1 MFKTRCPKLNHLLR
15 MKIREI
21 TDAIEQYAPLRLQEE
36 WDNAGIQVG
45 DPEDDITGI
54 LLCTDATEAVV
65 AEAITLGYN
74 LVIAHHPL
82 IFRGLKKI
90 MGRTPVE
97 RTVAMAIK
105 HDITIYSAHTNMDS
119 AWQGVSFRMADK
131 IGMTDVTFLD
141 DNPVAPYGQQGSTSA
156 GCGVIGNIE
165 PTSAREVLK
174 RVKAA
179 FEVGAVRYSGDA
191 DTLVSRVALCGGAGG
206 FLLDKAVEMGAQL
219 YVTADMRY
227 HDFLDNSQR
236 IVTADIGHYES
247 EHFTKEIF
255 LEIIQKKNPTFAVAF
270 SKDEANQVNYL

>member
-1 MFKTRCPKLNHLLR
+1 MR
-15 MKIREI
+15 IREI

-45 DPEDDITGI
+45 DPEADITGV

-65 AEAITLGYN
+65 AEAIDRGFN
-74 LVIAHHPL
+74 LVISHHPL

-131 IGMTDVTFLD
+131 IGMTRVTFLD
-141 DNPVAPYGQQGSTSA
+141 DNRVDPYGDSDSTQA
-156 GCGVIGNIE
+156 GCGVIGDIE
-165 PTSAREVLK
+165 PMPAREVLK

-179 FEVGAVRYSGDA
+179 FEVGAVRYSGDGERI
-191 DTLVSRVALCGGAGG
+191 VNRVALCGGAGG
-206 FLLDKAVEMGAQL
+206 FLLDKAVEQGAQL

-227 HDFLDNSQR
+227 HDFLDNAQR
-236 IVTADIGHYES
+236 IVVADIGHYES

-270 SKDEANQVNYL
+270 AKNELNQVNYL

>member
-1 MFKTRCPKLNHLLR
+1 

-45 DPEDDITGI
+45 DPEAEITGI

-65 AEAITLGYN
+65 GEAISLGYN
-74 LVIAHHPL
+74 LVISHHPL

-97 RTVAMAIK
+97 RAVAMAIK

-131 IGMTDVTFLD
+131 IGMTNLAFLD
-141 DNPVAPYGQQGSTSA
+141 GNCVEPYGEVDCATA
-156 GCGVIGNIE
+156 GCGVIGDID
-165 PTSAREVLK
+165 PMPAREVLK
-174 RVKAA
+174 RVKDA
-179 FEVGAVRYSGDA
+179 FEVGAVRYSGDG
-191 DTLVSRVALCGGAGG
+191 DRMVSRVALCGGAGG
-206 FLLDKAVEMGAQL
+206 FLLDKAVEAGAQL

-236 IVTADIGHYES
+236 IVVADIGHYES

-255 LEIIQKKNPTFAVAF
+255 LEIIQKKSPTFAVAF
-270 SKDEANQVNYL
+270 AKNETTQVNYL

>member
-1 MFKTRCPKLNHLLR
+1 

-21 TDAIEQYAPLRLQEE
+21 ADAIEQYAPLRLQEE

-45 DPEDDITGI
+45 NLEADITGV

-65 AEAITLGYN
+65 AEAIERGFN
-74 LVIAHHPL
+74 LVISHHPL
-82 IFRGLKKI
+82 IFHGLKKI

-131 IGMTDVTFLD
+131 LGMTNVRLLDANDVS
-141 DNPVAPYGQQGSTSA
+141 PYGEQAYSTA
-156 GCGVIGNIE
+156 GCGVIGDIE
-165 PTSAREVLK
+165 PIPAKEMLQK
-174 RVKAA
+174 VKEA
-179 FEVGAVRYSGDA
+179 FEVEAVRYSGDG
-191 DTLVSRVALCGGAGG
+191 DTIVSRVALCGGAGG
-206 FLLDKAVEMGAQL
+206 FLLDKAVEQGAQL

-227 HDFLDNSQR
+227 HDFLDWHQR
-236 IVTADIGHYES
+236 IVVADIGHYES

-270 SKDEANQVNYL
+270 AKNETNQVNYL

>member
-1 MFKTRCPKLNHLLR
+1 

-45 DPEDDITGI
+45 DPDADISGV

-65 AEAITLGYN
+65 AEAIERGFN

-105 HDITIYSAHTNMDS
+105 HDVTIYSAHTNMDS

-131 IGMTDVTFLD
+131 IGMTNVHFLD
-141 DNPVAPYGQQGSTSA
+141 DNPVDPYGEQESTQA
-156 GCGVIGNIE
+156 GCGVIGDIE
-165 PTSAREVLK
+165 PMTALDVMR

-179 FEVGAVRYSGDA
+179 FDVGAVRYCGDGNRI
-191 DTLVSRVALCGGAGG
+191 VSRVALCGGAGG
-206 FLLDKAVEMGAQL
+206 FLLDKAVQQGAQL

-227 HDFLDNSQR
+227 HDFLDNWQR
-236 IVTADIGHYES
+236 IVVADIGHYES

-270 SKDEANQVNYL
+270 AKNEINQVNYL

>member
-1 MFKTRCPKLNHLLR
+1 

-45 DPEDDITGI
+45 DPESDITGI

-65 AEAITLGYN
+65 GEAISLGYN
-74 LVIAHHPL
+74 LVISHHPL

-119 AWQGVSFRMADK
+119 AWQGVSFKMADK
-131 IGMTDVTFLD
+131 IGMTDVEFLD
-141 DNPVAPYGQQGSTSA
+141 DNRVDAYGANESTSA

-165 PTSAREVLK
+165 PAPATEVLK

-179 FEVGAVRYSGDA
+179 FEVGAVRYSGNGNA
-191 DTLVSRVALCGGAGG
+191 IISRVALCGGAGG
-206 FLLDKAVEMGAQL
+206 FLIDKAVEMGAQL

-227 HDFLDNSQR
+227 HDFLDNSPR

-255 LEIIQKKNPTFAVAF
+255 LEIIQKKSPTFAVAF
-270 SKDEANQVNYL
+270 AKNETNQVNYL

>member
-1 MFKTRCPKLNHLLR
+1 MI
-15 MKIREI
+15 IRDI

-45 DPEDDITGI
+45 DPEAEVTGV

-65 AEAITLGYN
+65 SEAIDRGFN
-74 LVIAHHPL
+74 LVISHHPL

-131 IGMTDVTFLD
+131 IGMTGVTFLD
-141 DNPVAPYGQQGSTSA
+141 DNRVDPYGDGDSTQA
-156 GCGVIGNIE
+156 GCGVIGDIE
-165 PTSAREVLK
+165 PMTAREVLK
-174 RVKAA
+174 RVKEA
-179 FEVGAVRYSGDA
+179 FEVGAVRYSGNA
-191 DTLVSRVALCGGAGG
+191 DTMVSRVALCGGAGG
-206 FLLDKAVEMGAQL
+206 FLLDKAVQLGAQL

-236 IVTADIGHYES
+236 IVVADIGHYES

-270 SKDEANQVNYL
+270 AKNETNQVNYL

>member
-1 MFKTRCPKLNHLLR
+1 MRIK
-15 MKIREI
+15 EI
-21 TDAIEQYAPLRLQEE
+21 AEAIEQYAPLRLQEE

-45 DPEDDITGI
+45 DPEAEVTGV

-65 AEAITLGYN
+65 SEAIDRGFN
-74 LVIAHHPL
+74 LVISHHPL

-131 IGMTDVTFLD
+131 IGMTGVTFLD
-141 DNPVAPYGQQGSTSA
+141 DNRVDPYGDGDSTQA
-156 GCGVIGNIE
+156 GCGVIGDIE
-165 PTSAREVLK
+165 PMTAREVLK
-174 RVKAA
+174 RVKEA
-179 FEVGAVRYSGDA
+179 FEVGAVRYSGNA
-191 DTLVSRVALCGGAGG
+191 DTMVTRVALCGGAGG
-206 FLLDKAVEMGAQL
+206 FLLDKAVQLGAQL

-236 IVTADIGHYES
+236 IVVADIGHYES

-270 SKDEANQVNYL
+270 AKNETNQVNYL

>member
-1 MFKTRCPKLNHLLR
+1 

-21 TDAIEQYAPLRLQEE
+21 AEAIEQYAPLRLREE

-45 DPEDDITGI
+45 DPDADVTGV
-54 LLCTDATEAVV
+54 LLCTDATEAVI
-65 AEAITLGYN
+65 AEAIGLGYN
-74 LVIAHHPL
+74 LVISHHPL
-82 IFRGLKKI
+82 IFRGLKRI

-105 HDITIYSAHTNMDS
+105 HDITVYSAHTNMDS

-131 IGMTDVTFLD
+131 IGMTDVVFLD
-141 DNPVAPYGQQGSTSA
+141 DNRVDAYGEQGSTSA

-165 PTSAREVLK
+165 PTPASEVLK

-179 FEVGAVRYSGDA
+179 FEVGAVRYCGDP
-191 DTLVSRVALCGGAGG
+191 DTIVTRVALCGGAGG
-206 FLLDKAVEMGAQL
+206 FLIDKAVEMGAQL

-227 HDFLDNSQR
+227 HDFLDNSKR
-236 IVTADIGHYES
+236 IVVADIGHYES

-255 LEIIQKKNPTFAVAF
+255 LEIIQKKSPTFAVAF
-270 SKDEANQVNYL
+270 SKNETNQVNYL

>member
-1 MFKTRCPKLNHLLR
+1 

-21 TDAIEQYAPLRLQEE
+21 ADAIEHYAPLRLQEE

-45 DPEDDITGI
+45 DPEAEVTGV

-65 AEAITLGYN
+65 AEAISRGFN

-82 IFRGLKKI
+82 IFHGLKKI

-97 RTVAMAIK
+97 RAVAMAIK

-131 IGMTDVTFLD
+131 IGMTGVQFLD
-141 DNPVAPYGQQGSTSA
+141 ANDVEPYGDSSANTA
-156 GCGVIGNIE
+156 GCGVIGDIE
-165 PTSAREVLK
+165 PMPAREVLQ

-179 FEVGAVRYSGDA
+179 FEVGAVRYSGDG
-191 DTLVSRVALCGGAGG
+191 DTIVSRVALCGGAGG
-206 FLLDKAVEMGAQL
+206 FLLDKAVAMGAQL

-227 HDFLDNSQR
+227 HDFLDNSKR
-236 IVTADIGHYES
+236 IVVADIGHYES

-270 SKDEANQVNYL
+270 AKNETNQVNYL

>member
-1 MFKTRCPKLNHLLR
+1 
-15 MKIREI
+15 MKIKEI
-21 TDAIEQYAPLRLQEE
+21 TEAIEQYAPLRLQEE

-45 DPEDDITGI
+45 DPEADITGV

-65 AEAITLGYN
+65 AEAVSRGFN

-82 IFRGLKKI
+82 IFHGLKKI

-105 HDITIYSAHTNMDS
+105 HDVTIYSAHTNMDS

-131 IGMTDVTFLD
+131 IGMTSIQFLD
-141 DNPVAPYGQQGSTSA
+141 CNQVDPYGEDGNTTA
-156 GCGVIGNIE
+156 GCGVIGDI
-165 PTSAREVLK
+165 TSMPALDVIK
-174 RVKAA
+174 RVKEA

-191 DTLVSRVALCGGAGG
+191 SQIVSRVALCGGAGG
-206 FLLDKAVEMGAQL
+206 FLLDKAVELGAQL

-227 HDFLDNSQR
+227 HDFLDNHQR
-236 IVTADIGHYES
+236 IVVADIGHYES

-255 LEIIQKKNPTFAVAF
+255 LEIIQKKNPTFAVDFA
-270 SKDEANQVNYL
+270 KNEANQVKYL

>member
-1 MFKTRCPKLNHLLR
+1 MRIK
-15 MKIREI
+15 EI
-21 TDAIEQYAPLRLQEE
+21 AEAIEQYAPLRLQEE

-45 DPEDDITGI
+45 DPEAEVQGV

-65 AEAITLGYN
+65 AEAIERGFN

-97 RTVAMAIK
+97 RAVAMAIK

-131 IGMTDVTFLD
+131 IGMKNVQFLD
-141 DNPVAPYGQQGSTSA
+141 VNDVPPYGDSNATTA
-156 GCGVIGNIE
+156 GCGVIGDID
-165 PTSAREVLK
+165 PAPAREVLQ

-179 FEVGAVRYSGDA
+179 FEVGAVRYSGDG
-191 DTLVSRVALCGGAGG
+191 DTIVGRVALCGGAGG
-206 FLLDKAVEMGAQL
+206 FLLDKAVAMGAQL

-236 IVTADIGHYES
+236 IVVADIGHYES

-270 SKDEANQVNYL
+270 AKNETNQVNYL

>member
-1 MFKTRCPKLNHLLR
+1 MR
-15 MKIREI
+15 IREI
-21 TDAIEQYAPLRLQEE
+21 AEAIEQYAPLRLQED

-45 DPEDDITGI
+45 DPEADITGI

-65 AEAITLGYN
+65 AEAIDLGYN
-74 LVIAHHPL
+74 LVISHHPL
-82 IFRGLKKI
+82 IFHGLKKI

-131 IGMTDVTFLD
+131 IGMTGVTFLD
-141 DNPVAPYGQQGSTSA
+141 DNHVDPYGESGNTQA
-156 GCGVIGNIE
+156 GCGVIGDIQ
-165 PTSAREVLK
+165 PAPARDVLK
-174 RVKAA
+174 RVKQA
-179 FEVGAVRYSGDA
+179 FEVGAVRYSGNG
-191 DTLVSRVALCGGAGG
+191 DTIVSRVALCGGAGG

-236 IVTADIGHYES
+236 IVVADIGHYES

-255 LEIIQKKNPTFAVAF
+255 LEIIQKKSPTFAVAF
-270 SKDEANQVNYL
+270 AKNELNQVNYL

>member
-1 MFKTRCPKLNHLLR
+1 
-15 MKIREI
+15 MKVKEI

-45 DPEDDITGI
+45 DPEADITGV

-65 AEAITLGYN
+65 AEAIDRGYN
-74 LVIAHHPL
+74 LVISHHPL

-131 IGMTDVTFLD
+131 LGMKNVRFLD
-141 DNPVAPYGQQGSTSA
+141 DNDVPPYGEQESSTA
-156 GCGVIGNIE
+156 GCGVIGDIE
-165 PTSAREVLK
+165 PTAAREVLK

-179 FEVGAVRYSGDA
+179 FEVGAVRYSGDG
-191 DTLVSRVALCGGAGG
+191 DCIVSRVALCGGAGG
-206 FLLDKAVEMGAQL
+206 FLLDKAVEQGAQL

-227 HDFLDNSQR
+227 HDFLDWHQR
-236 IVTADIGHYES
+236 IVVADIGHYES

-270 SKDEANQVNYL
+270 AKNEINQVNYL

>member
-1 MFKTRCPKLNHLLR
+1 
-15 MKIREI
+15 MKISEI
-21 TDAIEQYAPLRLQEE
+21 TSAIEQYAPLRLQED

-45 DPEDDITGI
+45 NPEATVTGV

-65 AEAITLGYN
+65 AEAIERGYN

-131 IGMTDVTFLD
+131 IGMTGVTILD
-141 DNPVAPYGQQGSTSA
+141 AATVEPYGDQAMTTA
-156 GCGVIGNIE
+156 GCGVIGDIE
-165 PTSAREVLK
+165 PMTARQVLE
-174 RVKAA
+174 RVKDA

-191 DTLVSRVALCGGAGG
+191 STVITRVALCGGAGA
-206 FLLDKAVEMGAQL
+206 FLLDKAVEQGAQL

-227 HDFLDNSQR
+227 HDFLDNCQR
-236 IVTADIGHYES
+236 IVIADIGHYES
-247 EHFTKEIF
+247 EHYTKEIF

-270 SKDEANQVNYL
+270 AKKETNQVNYL

>member
-1 MFKTRCPKLNHLLR
+1 MKT
-15 MKIREI
+15 REI

-45 DPEDDITGI
+45 DPEAEVTGV

-65 AEAITLGYN
+65 AEAIDRGYN
-74 LVIAHHPL
+74 LVISHHPL

-131 IGMTDVTFLD
+131 IGMTDVQFLD
-141 DNPVAPYGQQGSTSA
+141 DNQVPPYGTEQCATA

-165 PTSAREVLK
+165 PMPARDVLR
-174 RVKAA
+174 RVKEA
-179 FEVGAVRYSGDA
+179 FEVGAVRYSGDG
-191 DTLVSRVALCGGAGG
+191 DRIVRRVALCGGAGG
-206 FLLDKAVEMGAQL
+206 FLLDKAVDMGADL

-227 HDFLDNSQR
+227 HDFLDNAQR
-236 IVTADIGHYES
+236 IVVADIGHYES

-255 LEIIQKKNPTFAVAF
+255 LEIIQKKNPTFAVHFA
-270 SKDEANQVNYL
+270 KNETNQVNYI

>member
-1 MFKTRCPKLNHLLR
+1 MLIK
-15 MKIREI
+15 EI
-21 TDAIEQYAPLRLQEE
+21 TDSIEQYAPLRLQEE

-45 DPEDDITGI
+45 DPEAEVTGI

-65 AEAITLGYN
+65 AEAIERGFN
-74 LVIAHHPL
+74 LVISHHPL

-97 RTVAMAIK
+97 RAVAMAIK

-131 IGMTDVTFLD
+131 IGMTHVEFLD
-141 DNPVAPYGQQGSTSA
+141 TNDVDAYGTQATTTA
-156 GCGVIGNIE
+156 GCGVIGDIE
-165 PTSAREVLK
+165 PMPAREVLK
-174 RVKAA
+174 RVKEA
-179 FEVGAVRYSGDA
+179 FEVGAVRYSGDG
-191 DTLVSRVALCGGAGG
+191 DSMVSRVALCGGAGG
-206 FLLDKAVEMGAQL
+206 FLLDKAVEAGAQL

-236 IVTADIGHYES
+236 IVVADIGHYES

-255 LEIIQKKNPTFAVAF
+255 LEIIQKKSPTFAVAF
-270 SKDEANQVNYL
+270 AKNETNQVNYL

>member
-1 MFKTRCPKLNHLLR
+1 

-21 TDAIEQYAPLRLQEE
+21 AEAIEQYAPLRLQEE

-45 DPEDDITGI
+45 DPDADVTGV
-54 LLCTDATEAVV
+54 LLCTDATEAVI
-65 AEAITLGYN
+65 AEAIGLGYN
-74 LVIAHHPL
+74 LVISHHPL

-105 HDITIYSAHTNMDS
+105 HDITVYSAHTNMDS

-131 IGMTDVTFLD
+131 IGMTDVVFLD
-141 DNPVAPYGQQGSTSA
+141 DNRVDAYGEQGSTSA

-165 PTSAREVLK
+165 PTPASEVLK

-179 FEVGAVRYSGDA
+179 FEVGAVRYCGDP
-191 DTLVSRVALCGGAGG
+191 DTIVTRVALCGGAGG
-206 FLLDKAVEMGAQL
+206 FLIDKAVEMGAQL

-227 HDFLDNSQR
+227 HDFLDNSKR
-236 IVTADIGHYES
+236 IVVADIGHYES

-255 LEIIQKKNPTFAVAF
+255 LEIIQKKSPTFAVAF
-270 SKDEANQVNYL
+270 SKNETNQVNYL

>member
-1 MFKTRCPKLNHLLR
+1 MQ
-15 MKIREI
+15 IREI

-45 DPEDDITGI
+45 DPDAEITGA

-65 AEAITLGYN
+65 AEAIERGFN

-97 RTVAMAIK
+97 RAVAMAIK
-105 HDITIYSAHTNMDS
+105 HDVTIYSAHTNMDS

-131 IGMTDVTFLD
+131 IGMTNVKFLD
-141 DNPVAPYGQQGSTSA
+141 DNAVDPYGEQESTSA
-156 GCGVIGNIE
+156 GCGVIGDIA
-165 PTSAREVLK
+165 PMAAREVLK

-179 FEVGAVRYSGDA
+179 FEVGAVRYSGDG

-206 FLLDKAVEMGAQL
+206 FLLDKAVAMGAQL

-227 HDFLDNSQR
+227 HDFLDNAQR
-236 IVTADIGHYES
+236 IVVADIGHYES

-255 LEIIQKKNPTFAVAF
+255 LEIIQKKNSTFAVDFA
-270 SKDEANQVNYL
+270 KKETNQVNYL

>member
-1 MFKTRCPKLNHLLR
+1 
-15 MKIREI
+15 MKINEI

-45 DPEDDITGI
+45 DPEAEITGV
-54 LLCTDATEAVV
+54 LLCTDATETVV
-65 AEAITLGYN
+65 AEAIDRGYN

-141 DNPVAPYGQQGSTSA
+141 DNRVEPYGDQDATSA

-165 PTSAREVLK
+165 PMPACEVLK

-179 FEVGAVRYSGDA
+179 FEVGAVRYSGDGNRI
-191 DTLVSRVALCGGAGG
+191 VSRVALCGGAGG
-206 FLLDKAVEMGAQL
+206 FLLDKAVQQGAQL

-236 IVTADIGHYES
+236 IVVADIGHYES

-270 SKDEANQVNYL
+270 AKNETNQVNYL

>member
-1 MFKTRCPKLNHLLR
+1 

-45 DPEDDITGI
+45 NPDADITGV

-65 AEAITLGYN
+65 AEAIDRGFN
-74 LVIAHHPL
+74 LVISHHPL
-82 IFRGLKKI
+82 IFHGLKKI

-131 IGMTDVTFLD
+131 IGMTGIRFLD
-141 DNPVAPYGQQGSTSA
+141 DNHVDPYGEQESTSA
-156 GCGVIGNIE
+156 GCGVIGDIE
-165 PTSAREVLK
+165 PMTAREVLK

-179 FEVGAVRYSGDA
+179 VEVGAVRYSGDGN
-191 DTLVSRVALCGGAGG
+191 TIVTRMALCGGAGA
-206 FLLDKAVEMGAQL
+206 FLLDKAVEQGAQL

-227 HDFLDNSQR
+227 HDFLDWHQR
-236 IVTADIGHYES
+236 IVVADIGHYES

-270 SKDEANQVNYL
+270 AKNETNQVNYL

>member
-1 MFKTRCPKLNHLLR
+1 MR
-15 MKIREI
+15 IREI

-45 DPEDDITGI
+45 DPEADISGI

-65 AEAITLGYN
+65 AEAVDRGFN

-105 HDITIYSAHTNMDS
+105 HDVTIYSAHTNMDS

-131 IGMTDVTFLD
+131 IGMTEVNFLD
-141 DNPVAPYGQQGSTSA
+141 DNRVEPYGEQDSTSA
-156 GCGVIGNIE
+156 GCGVIGNIK
-165 PTSAREVLK
+165 PMPAREVLK
-174 RVKAA
+174 RVKEA
-179 FEVGAVRYSGDA
+179 FEVGAIRFAGDA
-191 DTLVSRVALCGGAGG
+191 DRMVDRVALCGGAGS
-206 FLLDKAVEMGAQL
+206 FLLNKAVQQGAQL

-227 HDFLDNSQR
+227 HDFLDNAQR
-236 IVTADIGHYES
+236 IVIADIGHYES

-270 SKDEANQVNYL
+270 AEHETNQVNYL

>member
-1 MFKTRCPKLNHLLR
+1 MRIK
-15 MKIREI
+15 EI
-21 TDAIEQYAPLRLQEE
+21 AEAIEQYAPLRLQEE

-45 DPEDDITGI
+45 DPEAEVQGV

-65 AEAITLGYN
+65 AEAIERGFN

-97 RTVAMAIK
+97 RAVAMAIK

-131 IGMTDVTFLD
+131 IGMKNVQFLD
-141 DNPVAPYGQQGSTSA
+141 VNDVPPYGDSNATTA
-156 GCGVIGNIE
+156 GCGVIGDIE
-165 PTSAREVLK
+165 PAPAREVLQ

-179 FEVGAVRYSGDA
+179 FEVGAVRYSGA
-191 DTLVSRVALCGGAGG
+191 GDTIVGRVALCGGAGG
-206 FLLDKAVEMGAQL
+206 FLLDKAVAMGAQL

-236 IVTADIGHYES
+236 IVVADIGHYES

-270 SKDEANQVNYL
+270 AKNETNQVNYL

>member
-1 MFKTRCPKLNHLLR
+1 MR
-15 MKIREI
+15 IREI

-45 DPEDDITGI
+45 DPEADISGI

-65 AEAITLGYN
+65 AEAVDRGFN

-105 HDITIYSAHTNMDS
+105 HDVTIYSAHTNMDS

-131 IGMTDVTFLD
+131 IGMTEVNFLD
-141 DNPVAPYGQQGSTSA
+141 DNRVEPYGEQDSTSA
-156 GCGVIGNIE
+156 GCGVIGNIK
-165 PTSAREVLK
+165 PMPAREVLK
-174 RVKAA
+174 RVKEA
-179 FEVGAVRYSGDA
+179 FEVGAIRFAGDA
-191 DTLVSRVALCGGAGG
+191 DRMVDRVALCGGAGS
-206 FLLDKAVEMGAQL
+206 FLLDKAVQQGAQL

-227 HDFLDNSQR
+227 HDFLDNAQR
-236 IVTADIGHYES
+236 IVIADIGHYES

-255 LEIIQKKNPTFAVAF
+255 LEIIQKKSPTFAVAF
-270 SKDEANQVNYL
+270 AKNETNQVNYL

>member
-1 MFKTRCPKLNHLLR
+1 

-45 DPEDDITGI
+45 DPEADITGV
-54 LLCTDATEAVV
+54 LLCTDATESVIN
-65 AEAITLGYN
+65 EAITLGYN
-74 LVIAHHPL
+74 LVISHHPL

-131 IGMTDVTFLD
+131 IGMTDVRFLD
-141 DNPVAPYGQQGSTSA
+141 DNQVEPYGEQENTSA

-165 PTSAREVLK
+165 PMPAREVLK
-174 RVKAA
+174 RVKDA
-179 FEVGAVRYSGDA
+179 FQVGAVRYSGDGECM
-191 DTLVSRVALCGGAGG
+191 VSRVALCGGAGG
-206 FLLDKAVEMGAQL
+206 FLLDKAVQAGAQL

-227 HDFLDNSQR
+227 HDFLDWHQR
-236 IVTADIGHYES
+236 IVVADIGHYES

-270 SKDEANQVNYL
+270 AKNETNQVNYL

>member
-1 MFKTRCPKLNHLLR
+1 MR
-15 MKIREI
+15 IREI

-45 DPEDDITGI
+45 NPEAEITGV
-54 LLCTDATEAVV
+54 LLCTDATEVVV
-65 AEAITLGYN
+65 AEAIALGYN

-82 IFRGLKKI
+82 IFHGLKKI

-131 IGMTDVTFLD
+131 IGMTDVQFLD
-141 DNPVAPYGQQGSTSA
+141 DNAVPPYGDMNCATA

-165 PTSAREVLK
+165 PMSAHDALK

-179 FEVGAVRYSGDA
+179 FEVGAIRYSGDA
-191 DTLVSRVALCGGAGG
+191 ESMVSRVALCGGAGG

-236 IVTADIGHYES
+236 IVVADIGHYES

-270 SKDEANQVNYL
+270 AKKELNQVNYL

>member
-1 MFKTRCPKLNHLLR
+1 
-15 MKIREI
+15 MKVKEI
-21 TDAIEQYAPLRLQEE
+21 AEAIEQYAPLRLQEE

-45 DPEDDITGI
+45 DPEAEVKGI

-65 AEAITLGYN
+65 AEAIERGFN

-105 HDITIYSAHTNMDS
+105 HDVTIYSAHTNMDS

-131 IGMTDVTFLD
+131 IGMTNVQFLD
-141 DNPVAPYGQQGSTSA
+141 ANDVDPYGDSRATTA

-165 PTSAREVLK
+165 PAPACEVLQ

-179 FEVGAVRYSGDA
+179 FEVGAVRYSGDGG
-191 DTLVSRVALCGGAGG
+191 TIVSRVALCGGAGG
-206 FLLDKAVEMGAQL
+206 FLLDKAVAMGAQL

-236 IVTADIGHYES
+236 IVVADIGHYES

-270 SKDEANQVNYL
+270 AKNETNQVNYL